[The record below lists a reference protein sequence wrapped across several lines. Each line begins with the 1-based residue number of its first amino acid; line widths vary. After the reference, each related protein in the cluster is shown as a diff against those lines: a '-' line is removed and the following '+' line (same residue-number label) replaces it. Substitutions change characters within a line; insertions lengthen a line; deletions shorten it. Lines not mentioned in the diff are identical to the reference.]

1 VPDNA
6 AHVINSHI
14 AENHSPFSKNIGNP
28 KFTCW
33 TCKKDFEDA
42 EKGAAHNK
50 LHRKT
55 SLGEIKARY
64 NLTEEDLDSYPKLF
78 CETDFL
84 YRISSQG
91 DELADGVL
99 QKIDVRFFPC
109 QGTEMCGD

>member
-1 VPDNA
+1 MPDNA
-6 AHVINSHI
+6 AHIINSHI
-14 AENHSPFSKNIGNP
+14 AGKHPRLSKKISKP

-55 SLGEIKARY
+55 TLRELKARY

-78 CETDFL
+78 CDNDFL
-84 YRISSQG
+84 YRISNHG

-99 QKIDVRFFPC
+99 QKIDVRFYY
-109 QGTEMCGD
+109 